1 MSITKQIAE
10 HLCTVNTGGNWTA
23 VNLRDT
29 LADVTFG
36 QAIEQRTGF
45 NSIAALVFHT
55 HYYVAAI
62 LKVLQGGALEAHD
75 KFSFDLPALHAQSD
89 WDNLV
94 QKTLADAAELAA
106 LIEHLPDSMLMEDFT
121 DKKYGSY
128 YRNLHGLIEHT
139 HYHLGQIVLLK
150 KMIQQQG

>member
-10 HLCTVNTGGNWTA
+10 HLRSVFTGGNWTA
-23 VNLRDT
+23 VNIRDT
-29 LADVTFG
+29 LADVTFE

-45 NSIAALVFHT
+45 NTIAALVFHT

-75 KFSFDLPALHAQSD
+75 KFSFDLPALHAPGD
-89 WDNLV
+89 WENLV
-94 QKTLADAAELAA
+94 QKSFADAAELAA
-106 LIEHLPDSMLMEDFT
+106 LVEQLPDSMLTEDFT

-139 HYHLGQIVLLK
+139 HYHLGQMVLLK
-150 KMIQQQG
+150 KMNQQ